1 MRFFFYADFKNFILN
16 LMIIIFILVKSF
28 SDYFI
33 NNF

>member
-1 MRFFFYADFKNFILN
+1 MQFFFYTDFKNFILN